1 MSIDQAQLDDFRK
14 SLEADDYHLDVQVH
28 GDAATARIEAGPT
41 ACAECLVPKPL
52 FAAVLSPL
60 VGVPA
65 DRIEVTYPTEFPGDA
80 H

>member
-14 SLEADDYHLDVQVH
+14 SLAADDYHLDVKVD
-28 GDAATARIEAGPT
+28 GDAATAHVAAGPT
-41 ACAECLVPKPL
+41 ACAECLVPKAL
-52 FAAVLSPL
+52 FAAMLSPL

-65 DRIEVTYPTEFPGDA
+65 DRIDVTYPTEFPGDA